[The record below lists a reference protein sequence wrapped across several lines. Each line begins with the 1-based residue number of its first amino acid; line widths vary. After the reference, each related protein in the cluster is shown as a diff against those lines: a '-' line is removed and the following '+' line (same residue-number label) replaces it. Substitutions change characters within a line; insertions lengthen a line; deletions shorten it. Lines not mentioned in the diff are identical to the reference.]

1 MEKHEFYYMNY
12 IFASK
17 IVFKH
22 VLFSAQLI
30 YIQNNFS
37 VLKGK
42 WTSVQC
48 THQPCME
55 LFFFWRG
62 VRLIILLS
70 LTPGVG
76 GGAGGGVCAA
86 SIIGTF
92 TTRLDAHMQSLLI
105 KR

>member
-1 MEKHEFYYMNY
+1 MEKHEFYFMNY

-62 VRLIILLS
+62 SPVDNFALPH
-70 LTPGVG
+70 PGVG
-76 GGAGGGVCAA
+76 GGAGGGYVP
-86 SIIGTF
+86 
-92 TTRLDAHMQSLLI
+92 RLSLVLLPPD
-105 KR
+105 